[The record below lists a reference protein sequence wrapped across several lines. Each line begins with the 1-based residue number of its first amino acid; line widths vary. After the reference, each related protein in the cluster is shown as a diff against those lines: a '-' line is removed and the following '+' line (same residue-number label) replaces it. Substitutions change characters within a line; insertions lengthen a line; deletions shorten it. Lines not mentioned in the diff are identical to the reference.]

1 MLRNYLKVAWR
12 NLVKNKGYSFINIGG
27 LAIGMTVAIFIG
39 LWVYDELSYNKYHK
53 NYDSI
58 AQVWG
63 GGTNPQ
69 TSEIEGS
76 YALQYALG
84 AVIKNNYPHYF
95 KHAAMAWIPG
105 DFSIASS
112 DKIFISRG
120 QYIEEDGPAILSLR
134 MLAGSHASLR
144 DPQSIILSRS
154 FAESIFGKNDPV
166 NKTLKIDN
174 RFDVKVTGVYEDI
187 PRNSQFGVVKFFA
200 SWQML
205 VALRNF
211 GKNVVDDWD
220 NRMINI
226 YVQLQPNTS
235 VEAANAAIKTV
246 YAKNVPADF
255 YKTIEKFK
263 PYAQVIPMSTWHL
276 YSDFKNGKPAGGRI
290 TFVWLF
296 GTVGVFV
303 LLLAC
308 INFINLSTARSE
320 KRAKE
325 VGVRKTI
332 GSGKKQLV
340 FQFLSESFLVVILAF
355 FVSIFLI
362 SALQPLF
369 NELSDKDIVLP
380 FNRPVF
386 WLSVVGF
393 ILLTGFMAGLYPA
406 FYLSSFQPVKVLKGK
421 LGLGRFAALPRKALV
436 VVQFTV
442 SVILIIATIVVYQQI
457 QFARDRPVGYSN
469 DGLITVSLRDP
480 ALRDRPDVIKTE
492 LMNTGVV
499 SSLARSSSPMTQIWN
514 ITTGYNW
521 KGKDPN
527 LDGEFVICNVTPEFG
542 KTVGWK
548 VIAGRDFS
556 LELPTDTTEALIINE
571 AAAKY
576 MGLKNPVGEKL
587 EDLDEFGKL
596 KWTKTIIGV
605 VKDIVMSSPYDPV
618 QPAIYNYRSNGMSQL
633 QIRINPSISA
643 ATAIP
648 KINAALTKIA
658 PAALLNYKFVD
669 EEYAMKFGEE
679 QRIGKLATVFS
690 TLAIFISCLGL
701 FGLASFVAEQRTKEI
716 GIRKVLGASVT
727 NLWQMLSKDFVVL
740 VIISCIVAA
749 PLTWYFMENWLQNY
763 QYRTNISWWI
773 FAVAIGGT
781 LLITLLTVSFQA
793 IKAAVAN
800 PVKSLRA
807 E

>member
-1 MLRNYLKVAWR
+1 MCN
-12 NLVKNKGYSFINIGG
+12 F
-27 LAIGMTVAIFIG
+27 
-39 LWVYDELSYNKYHK
+39 
-53 NYDSI
+53 
-58 AQVWG
+58 
-63 GGTNPQ
+63 NPH
-69 TSEIEGS
+69 T
-76 YALQYALG
+76 
-84 AVIKNNYPHYF
+84 P
-95 KHAAMAWIPG
+95 
-105 DFSIASS
+105 
-112 DKIFISRG
+112 
-120 QYIEEDGPAILSLR
+120 
-134 MLAGSHASLR
+134 
-144 DPQSIILSRS
+144 
-154 FAESIFGKNDPV
+154 
-166 NKTLKIDN
+166 
-174 RFDVKVTGVYEDI
+174 
-187 PRNSQFGVVKFFA
+187 
-200 SWQML
+200 
-205 VALRNF
+205 
-211 GKNVVDDWD
+211 
-220 NRMINI
+220 
-226 YVQLQPNTS
+226 
-235 VEAANAAIKTV
+235 EAANAAIRSV

-332 GSGKKQLV
+332 GSGKRQLV
-340 FQFLSESFLVVILAF
+340 LQFLSESFLVVILAF
-355 FVSIFLI
+355 FVSMFLI
-362 SALQPLF
+362 SALRPLF

-380 FNRPVF
+380 FGNPVF
-386 WLSVVGF
+386 WLSVVAF
-393 ILLTGFMAGLYPA
+393 ILLTGFLAGLYPA

-442 SVILIIATIVVYQQI
+442 SLILIIATIIVYQQI
-457 QFARDRPVGYSN
+457 QFARNRPVGYSD

-480 ALRDRPDVIKTE
+480 AFNDRSDVIKTE

-556 LELPTDTTEALIINE
+556 LELPTDTTEALIINA

-576 MGLKNPVGEKL
+576 MGFKNPVGEKL
-587 EDLDEFGKL
+587 EDVDEFGKL

-605 VKDIVMSSPYDPV
+605 VNDIVVSSPYDPV
-618 QPAIYNYRSNGMSQL
+618 QPAIYNYRSKGMSQL
-633 QIRINPSISA
+633 HIRINPSISA
-643 ATAIP
+643 ATALP
-648 KINAALTKIA
+648 KINTALTKIA

-669 EEYAMKFGEE
+669 EEYAAKFGQE

-727 NLWQMLSKDFVVL
+727 NLWKMLSRDFVVL
-740 VIISCIVAA
+740 VIISCVVAA

-763 QYRTNISWWI
+763 QYRTTISWWI

-781 LLITLLTVSFQA
+781 LSITLLTVSFQA